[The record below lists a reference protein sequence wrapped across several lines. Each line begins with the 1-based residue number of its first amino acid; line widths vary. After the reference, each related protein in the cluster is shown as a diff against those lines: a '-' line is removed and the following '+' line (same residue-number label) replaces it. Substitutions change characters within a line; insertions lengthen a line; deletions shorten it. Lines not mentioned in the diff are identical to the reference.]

1 MFLESLV
8 SQLAVSLII
17 GLMRLRP
24 AKMDK
29 IEGFRQIR
37 LPLLTILL
45 VAAWSSD
52 VFALSVASGSLREDQ
67 WFE

>member
-1 MFLESLV
+1 
-8 SQLAVSLII
+8 
-17 GLMRLRP
+17 
-24 AKMDK
+24 MDK